1 MIYLLLFCVSF
12 CLADER
18 IDEIL
23 ATIYHK
29 EGVELIL
36 RSDIRPGLD
45 GVMRDLRR
53 AILERLV
60 MLDALA
66 LRVMITDDDV
76 ERFLDQMQ
84 KREGVTR
91 SAIDAMLRE
100 MGFTPE
106 EGRTELR
113 RKQLI
118 DAAVDYRVRGSKELV
133 VDQSAIAEYDAA
145 HPQMTEAR
153 YTLAQSYVPR
163 AEMERDELEDAL
175 KDPEYVAAL
184 SFEKPFTVAESEVP
198 EDRVDALSSPVGSIV
213 EIDEAGDYYEI
224 TKLVSV
230 QPAERM
236 PLTAEH
242 AREIEMILKRDRY
255 MEILRDYENKLF
267 SEAYITFTYDA
278 DRDQV
283 LALNRQPQAA
293 Q

>member
-1 MIYLLLFCVSF
+1 MIYLLLFCVF
-12 CLADER
+12 FIRADER

-29 EGVELIL
+29 EGVELVL

-60 MLDALA
+60 MLDAIL
-66 LRVMITDDDV
+66 LRVMVTDDDV
-76 ERFLDQMQ
+76 DRSLDQMQ

-133 VDQSAIAEYDAA
+133 VDQSAIADYDAC
-145 HPQMTEAR
+145 HPQMTEAS
-153 YTLAQSYVPR
+153 YTLAQSYVPC
-163 AEMERDELEDAL
+163 AEIERDELEIAIN
-175 KDPEYVAAL
+175 DPAYVAAL
-184 SFEKPFTVAESEVP
+184 SFDRPFTVLESEVP
-198 EDRVDALSSPVGSIV
+198 EDRHDALSLPVGSIV

-224 TKLVSV
+224 TRLVAV
-230 QPAERM
+230 QPAERR
-236 PLTAEH
+236 PLSAER

-255 MEILRDYENKLF
+255 MEILKDYENRLF
-267 SEAYITFTYDA
+267 AEAYITFTYDA
-278 DRDQV
+278 DRAVVLDQIP
-283 LALNRQPQAA
+283 QPQVA